1 MGIIYETII
10 RSHTVKDTKAIPLV
24 PWTRNSGTSQAA
36 YLANAKRNCLET
48 KNEIYINAICKRGLH
63 IMNYPINHKVTIY
76 IDMVHF
82 SKEFAKNL
90 KSPEQLIRTEKGKKL
105 VTGGFCIPILYII
118 GSIKVPIGYYKYAR
132 ILTGIR

>member
-10 RSHTVKDTKAIPLV
+10 RSHTVKDTKALPLV

-48 KNEIYINAICKRGLH
+48 NNEIYINAICKRGLH

-76 IDMVHF
+76 IEMVHF
-82 SKEFAKNL
+82 FKRICKKFE
-90 KSPEQLIRTEKGKKL
+90 ITRTINSNRE
-105 VTGGFCIPILYII
+105 
-118 GSIKVPIGYYKYAR
+118 R
-132 ILTGIR
+132 

>member
-10 RSHTVKDTKAIPLV
+10 RSHTVKDTKALPLV

-63 IMNYPINHKVTIY
+63 IMNYPINQKVTIY
-76 IDMVHF
+76 IEMIHF
-82 SKEFAKNL
+82 FRKNL
-90 KSPEQLIRTEKGKKL
+90 QKI
-105 VTGGFCIPILYII
+105 
-118 GSIKVPIGYYKYAR
+118 
-132 ILTGIR
+132 